1 MAFKN
6 YSTKEKKE
14 LKYEVIEK
22 FGTLDSDSK
31 MPKELRLIS
40 WNNGSPKY
48 DIRGWGIDED
58 GNETMTKGI
67 ALDAEELQSLFDI
80 LMEMND
86 ESEAD

>member
-1 MAFKN
+1 MAFKS
-6 YSTKEKKE
+6 YGTKEKKE

-40 WNNGSPKY
+40 WNGKDPKY
-48 DIRGWGIDED
+48 DIRGWGVDED

-67 ALDAEELQSLFDI
+67 TLDAEELQSLFDI
-80 LMEMND
+80 LMKINEED
-86 ESEAD
+86 